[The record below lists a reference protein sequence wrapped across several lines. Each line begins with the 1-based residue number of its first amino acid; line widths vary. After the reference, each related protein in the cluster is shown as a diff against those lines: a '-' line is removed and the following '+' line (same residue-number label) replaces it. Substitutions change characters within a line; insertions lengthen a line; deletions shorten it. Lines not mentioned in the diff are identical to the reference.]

1 MHDQRRSHNLWEN
14 IADALRRWRLAQP
27 YNSENTEE
35 AKLKLRQESQE
46 TWPRTEHAHTELL
59 ELKHMHMPHVYGPKG
74 NTTETQAINKGNE
87 QTERLCTE

>member
-1 MHDQRRSHNLWEN
+1 MRSA
-14 IADALRRWRLAQP
+14 ADNFASGIRPRSVGAVYRQP